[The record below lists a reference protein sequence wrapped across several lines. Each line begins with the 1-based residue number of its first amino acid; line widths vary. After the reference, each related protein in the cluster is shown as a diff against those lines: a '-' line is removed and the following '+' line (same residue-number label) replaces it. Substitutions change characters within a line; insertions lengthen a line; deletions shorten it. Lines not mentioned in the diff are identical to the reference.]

1 MVLKDH
7 EKMTGAGYDVIYTF
21 AGKKQ
26 GEAMVRIEARS
37 PIIEARDYTY
47 KVTVDAGLNVT
58 VENIEE

>member
-1 MVLKDH
+1 
-7 EKMTGAGYDVIYTF
+7 MTGAGYDVIYTF